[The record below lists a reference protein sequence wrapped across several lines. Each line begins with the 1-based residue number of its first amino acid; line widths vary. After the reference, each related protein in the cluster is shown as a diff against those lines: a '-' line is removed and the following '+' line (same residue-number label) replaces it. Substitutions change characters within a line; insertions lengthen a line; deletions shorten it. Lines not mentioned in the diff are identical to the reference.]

1 MEESEFQ
8 SHSAADHMHWLL
20 SAFLS
25 LMLFSAGAYIL
36 GAYSEDP
43 VVSFGLC
50 SFGYLLSGVMLM
62 LVNWVKLSRSLGK
75 LAWVTDSAMYR
86 DGKLA
91 AGVDWAIVGSA
102 FLFIGQVSVLM
113 GYNGDPNSRGV
124 ISVIIVGTSMAGAIL
139 HYFLYNEKLTT
150 LQVLGMLGSTL
161 GLVIISIQSGSEGK
175 LTAFLYGLGGIA
187 GFCLKN
193 LTARICDVKR
203 LDADVTNV
211 LGMIGMGVI
220 GALSLVGFYLAGT
233 NPFAV
238 SGWEPLL
245 MNLLGGFLN
254 AWGAYFITLA
264 IMTGKV
270 GPAAIIGNSF
280 GVVQGWLEFFFM
292 GIVPNHVKIVG
303 SAVILVSTCVMLLGD
318 SLVEALGCRKP
329 REQPLKEPLLQQ

>member
-1 MEESEFQ
+1 MEEPEFK
-8 SHSAADHMHWLL
+8 SHSASDHMHWLL

-25 LMLFSAGAYIL
+25 LILFSIGAYIL
-36 GAYSEDP
+36 GTYSEDP

-50 SFGYLLSGVMLM
+50 SFGYLLFGVLLM
-62 LVNWVKLSRSLGK
+62 LENWIKLSRKLGK

-91 AGVDWAIVGSA
+91 DGVDWAIVGSV
-102 FLFIGQVSVLM
+102 FLFIGQVSVLL
-113 GYNGDPNSRGV
+113 GYNGDPSSRGV

-139 HYFLYNEKLTT
+139 HYFIYNEKLTP
-150 LQVLGMLGSTL
+150 LQVLGMVGSTA

-175 LTAFLYGLGGIA
+175 LTAFLYGLGGIG

-193 LTARICDVKR
+193 LTARICDVKK

-220 GALSLVGFYLAGT
+220 GGLSLVGFYLGGT
-233 NPFAV
+233 NPFSV

-280 GVVQGWLEFFFM
+280 GVVQGWLEFFFL

-303 SAVILVSTCVMLLGD
+303 SAIILVSTCVMLLGD
-318 SLVEALGCRKP
+318 SVVEALGCCDKP
-329 REQPLKEPLLQQ
+329 PQPLKEPLLQN